1 MKPSTGFLVHLTCI
15 CIVVF
20 SFSSTLHAQKPAY
33 ANIEY
38 AKVEGGS
45 LRLDI
50 YLPKQPKG
58 KLPLVVWIHGGG
70 WKYGNKSSA
79 IQAAQ
84 LLLPKGYA
92 VAGINYRL
100 SQDSVFPAQLNDCK
114 AAIRFLR
121 ANASQY
127 NIDPERIGV
136 WGSSAGGH
144 LSALLGTTGG
154 IMTSAS
160 GDISMN
166 IEGNVGGYFEYS
178 SRIQAVCDFYGPTD
192 FLKMDGYHLQPRS
205 NEALLIG
212 GPLRKNK
219 DRCILANPIRY
230 VSPDDPPFF
239 IAHGTNDPVV
249 PFSQSDLLNKAL
261 KQAFSTNRKEVVFYP
276 VKDAIHGGNAFN
288 SDALLKRVV
297 AFFDRNLKIPVLETD
312 KLAGYED
319 KFFLHQN
326 YPNPFNPFTIINY
339 SLAKPGFVNL
349 EVFDCK
355 GRSVMS
361 LVNRY
366 ELPGSYSIS
375 FNPSKGIKSGIYYYR
390 LTAGKDVM
398 TRKMLLFK

>member
-1 MKPSTGFLVHLTCI
+1 MKPLTGFLVQLACI
-15 CIVVF
+15 CIVMF
-20 SFSSTLHAQKPAY
+20 SCSSTLHAQKPAY

-50 YLPKQPKG
+50 YLPKQPGG

-121 ANASQY
+121 ANARQF

-166 IEGNVGGYFEYS
+166 MEGSVGGYFEYS
-178 SRIQAVCDFYGPTD
+178 SRVQAVCDFYGPTD
-192 FLKMDGYHLQPRS
+192 FLRMDGYHLQPRS

-212 GPLRKNK
+212 GPLRRNM

-230 VSPDDPPFF
+230 VSPDDAPFF
-239 IAHGTNDPVV
+239 IAHGTKDPVV
-249 PFSQSDLLNKAL
+249 PFSQSELLNKAL
-261 KQAFSTNRKEVVFYP
+261 KQAFSSNRKEVVFYP

-288 SDALLKRVV
+288 SEALLKRVV
-297 AFFDRNLKIPVLETD
+297 AFFDRNLKIPVLEAD
-312 KLAGYED
+312 KLSGYED
-319 KFFLHQN
+319 KFYLHQN
-326 YPNPFNPFTIINY
+326 SPNPFNPFTIINY

-349 EVFDCK
+349 EVFDCM
-355 GRSVMS
+355 GRAVMS
-361 LVNRY
+361 LVKRY

-390 LTAGKDVM
+390 LTAGKDIM

>member
-1 MKPSTGFLVHLTCI
+1 MKPSSGFLKLMACI
-15 CIVVF
+15 CIYLF
-20 SFSSTLHAQKPAY
+20 SCSSTLQAQKPSY
-33 ANIEY
+33 ANIEF
-38 AKVEGGS
+38 AKLKGGS

-50 YLPKQPKG
+50 YLPKNPKG

-79 IQAAQ
+79 FSAAA

-121 ANASQY
+121 ANAHKY
-127 NIDPERIGV
+127 NIDPDRIGV
-136 WGSSAGGH
+136 WGSSAGGY

-154 IMTSAS
+154 IMTSVS
-160 GDISMN
+160 GDVAMD
-166 IEGNVGGYFEYS
+166 IEGVVGGYFEVS
-178 SRIQAVCDFYGPTD
+178 SRVQAVCDFYGPTD
-192 FLKMDGYHLQPRS
+192 FLKMDGFHLQPRS

-212 GPLRKNK
+212 GPLRKNA

-239 IAHGTNDPVV
+239 IAHGTKDPVV
-249 PFSQSDLLNKAL
+249 PFNQSELLNKAL
-261 KQAFSTNRKEVVFYP
+261 RQVFAQNRKEVVFYP

-297 AFFDRNLKIPVLETD
+297 AFFDRNLKSPEMLAD
-312 KLAGYED
+312 KLSEYEY
-319 KFFLHQN
+319 KFYLHQN
-326 YPNPFNPFTIINY
+326 YPNPFNPFTVINY
-339 SLAKPGFVNL
+339 NLSKPGHVNL
-349 EVFDCK
+349 QVFDCR
-355 GRSVMS
+355 GREVAK
-361 LVNRY
+361 LVNRF
-366 ELPGSYSIS
+366 ELPGSYSIN
-375 FNPSKGIKSGIYYYR
+375 FNAAKGIKNGIYYYR